1 MRQTQGLVVDIYPH
15 NPFIETQKIKGLENI
30 LPTYPINIVL
40 KKMIY
45 YTIYRMRIIISI
57 RKL

>member
-30 LPTYPINIVL
+30 LSTYSISTSI
-40 KKMIY
+40 KK
-45 YTIYRMRIIISI
+45 ISI
-57 RKL
+57 RVIERSYENHHKNM

>member
-30 LPTYPINIVL
+30 LSTYSINTSVQVIDIL
-40 KKMIY
+40 
-45 YTIYRMRIIISI
+45 YTIYNRRT
-57 RKL
+57 